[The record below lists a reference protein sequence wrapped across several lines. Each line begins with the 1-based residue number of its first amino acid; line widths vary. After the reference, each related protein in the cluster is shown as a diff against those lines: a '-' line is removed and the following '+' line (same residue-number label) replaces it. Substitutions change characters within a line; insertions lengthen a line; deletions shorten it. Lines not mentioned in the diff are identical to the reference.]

1 MTEQKT
7 NRTEEQ
13 LTQQLRK
20 SKSGKLGGK
29 LLSLLGGVIAV
40 AGMIFGGNLVL
51 VLIGGVLLGLGQMV
65 QGSAKGKASQQ
76 AFDALVPD
84 IVNAAF
90 ENIQMNP
97 APPLLDAQDTNIP
110 LPSHTHCSGS
120 GHIRGTYHG
129 LVTELCTVKLTEVS
143 EFQREETG
151 LWEKN
156 EQIVYTGQWMLC
168 QLDQEFPT

>member
-51 VLIGGVLLGLGQMV
+51 VLIGGVLLGVGQMV
-65 QGSAKGKASQQ
+65 QGQRQGQGK
-76 AFDALVPD
+76 
-84 IVNAAF
+84 
-90 ENIQMNP
+90 P
-97 APPLLDAQDTNIP
+97 A
-110 LPSHTHCSGS
+110 G
-120 GHIRGTYHG
+120 IRCPCAGYCKRR
-129 LVTELCTVKLTEVS
+129 L
-143 EFQREETG
+143 
-151 LWEKN
+151 
-156 EQIVYTGQWMLC
+156 
-168 QLDQEFPT
+168 

>member
-20 SKSGKLGGK
+20 SKGGKLGGK

-51 VLIGGVLLGLGQMV
+51 VLIGGVLLGVGQMV

-90 ENIQMNP
+90 ENIQLNP
-97 APPLLDAQDTNIP
+97 ASPLLDAQNTNIHLP
-110 LPSHTHCSGS
+110 ATPIAAAAGISGEPITALLPSCVPLG
-120 GHIRGTYHG
+120 
-129 LVTELCTVKLTEVS
+129 
-143 EFQREETG
+143 
-151 LWEKN
+151 
-156 EQIVYTGQWMLC
+156 
-168 QLDQEFPT
+168 